1 MVTSFFKKETTLSK
15 QNENVFFLGFL
26 LLKINSTP
34 LFISGDSGLFI
45 DDITEENF
53 QQDTS
58 QSLNNHLDAYLP

>member
-26 LLKINSTP
+26 LLKISSTP

-53 QQDTS
+53 QQDTL
-58 QSLNNHLDAYLP
+58 QYLNNHLDAYLP